1 MENNESKWLTIK
13 VTSDEVLLI
22 ETLKKKLSKIGIK
35 ASLSMILRKM
45 LSIGTSNLDFNNL
58 QKSPLLLW
66 DLKAVEA

>member
-1 MENNESKWLTIK
+1 MENNESKWLTVK

-22 ETLKKKLSKIGIK
+22 ETLKNKLSKIGIK

-66 DLKAVEA
+66 DLKTVEA